1 MKIKARSF
9 YLAAPLLLLLLNACE
24 KEKENIAT
32 WPHGVKYEVFVLSF
46 ADGDGDGKGDF
57 KGLTAK
63 LDYLADLGVN
73 GIWLMPI
80 MKSPS
85 YHKYDVADYKSIHPD
100 YGTVA
105 DFKKFVDEAHAR
117 NIKVVVD
124 LILNHTGSDHPWF
137 QAAIKDKNSPYRD
150 YYVWAKKD
158 SIRNQISKKTV
169 SFDSDNITQWH
180 PVNGDTLSEH
190 YYGFFWGG
198 MPDLNFDNKKV
209 REEFVDIGKFWLSDL
224 DVDGFRL
231 DAAKHIFP
239 TDRAA
244 DNHLFWQEFRK
255 SMESIKPDVYLV
267 GEVWSEAKDVAPYL
281 KGLPALFNFDLGY
294 AITGVVNA
302 GRDTVGLIRKY
313 KEISDFYKSVT
324 TEYIDAIFLKNH
336 DQNRIYSELQDDPEK
351 MRVAAAILLTLPGT
365 PYLYYGEEIGMKGM
379 KPDEYIREP
388 FIWDVEKNEAMQTAW
403 ESPKYSTSETV
414 VPLSRQSGDPSSLYS
429 FYKKLIHLRNA
440 SKALT
445 FGSIEDSGLN
455 MMEVVSF
462 IRKYEGEELLVLT
475 NISDV
480 EVTIPLTGEN
490 SRFDVV
496 QYDAEG
502 TSKLNSGELKLPAFS
517 TVILN

>member
-9 YLAAPLLLLLLNACE
+9 YLAAPLLFLLLNACE

-32 WPHGVKYEVFVLSF
+32 WPYGVKYEVFVLSF

-80 MKSPS
+80 MNSPS
-85 YHKYDVADYKSIHPD
+85 YHKYDVSDYKSIHPD

-209 REEFVDIGKFWLSDL
+209 REEFADIGKFWLSDL

-336 DQNRIYSELQDDPEK
+336 DQNRIYSELHDDPEK

-388 FIWDVEKNEAMQTAW
+388 FIWDVEKKEVTQTTW

-490 SRFDVV
+490 SRFDAV